1 MELGFDAVLLNSAV
15 AQSPD
20 PVRMARAFA
29 LAVQAGRLGWE
40 SGLIAPQDMAVA
52 STPVGGRPFEL

>member
-15 AQSPD
+15 AQAGD

-29 LAVQAGRLGWE
+29 AAIEGGRLGYE
-40 SGLIAPQDMAVA
+40 AGLIAAQDMAVA
-52 STPVGGRPFEL
+52 STPVGGRPFEI